1 MRKKQTKEY
10 KENNLGEDIFL
21 KDEGK
26 HLFIEIYDCCMLI
39 SNIMCDTWMQNLYP
53 QSVSQAWTGHRE
65 HWEDSRWAGQKIDRC
80 GQMQTNLSRKI
91 FPDTQKLMP
100 DPE

>member
-39 SNIMCDTWMQNLYP
+39 SNIMCDT
-53 QSVSQAWTGHRE
+53 
-65 HWEDSRWAGQKIDRC
+65 
-80 GQMQTNLSRKI
+80 
-91 FPDTQKLMP
+91 
-100 DPE
+100 